1 MGEQSKMSD
10 FVSDTIELVPYR
22 LPPLFCFD
30 NILAQAKLEAV
41 IKRVRRAKQRKRDEE
56 EWKYFVQLRQEPR
69 DASSWQVC
77 SATGRS
83 NTCVECGLPES
94 TPTSS
99 SSDRGQSQSGEEEIS
114 KDSGT
119 VKAAVSVPE
128 IVATTEDVIASHT
141 YQLSPGLLKRLE
153 DLIST
158 VGRMTALLLNPGL
171 CSQLE
176 DEDVDR
182 TIKRSLEF
190 DAMFARNHLYEIQR
204 LLKDT
209 KQLIRSANT
218 IELEAKI
225 VGALKCVTQALQ
237 VYMRHVSKG
246 SRIKYQ
252 QVVPIFQSIT
262 SIEKLLEHLTG
273 RQLFPMR
280 QLPET
285 VAAGDQHH
293 REPVY
298 LSGLDFPS
306 SVSIVPQELEV
317 SCNYL
322 KKLLLETST
331 TETRSVVSRASHKVP
346 RGHNTRKPSTDL
358 SMYNRRGRDWRRK
371 SAALA
376 RQRFGP
382 PLYKKGLLKEGTNA
396 KDVTFRNATRAVPE
410 EQITTMME
418 MIPHEPL
425 DESDLCLDDSEF
437 QALKLLN
444 GAQPSIQESK
454 VVDIQPE
461 DDIASGVLNEGSSVE
476 VSPVISVPFCEPGSV
491 VNESSKVKI
500 SSRSKDGEDNKTN
513 SAKRFFYLLISFR
526 VKTIKRLSTAVPGES
541 VTCSLCAL
549 RRVLGPTHLTHLV
562 LIRDS
567 FSQDHLSLQDVRA
580 WNIAADSCCPPPM
593 SSPTLVKSTTQ
604 ESTTIG
610 RDECTTLNIESTTKS
625 EAEEFKRKMTDYHN
639 SSPHYKDGKAT
650 DVVDRLANQIL
661 TDMILDFQ
669 RDEVDQVIRIL
680 YNLEFE

>member
-1 MGEQSKMSD
+1 MQG
-10 FVSDTIELVPYR
+10 VSDAGCKISQIKSSISKSQNLVTNLDSTSSNKFR
-22 LPPLFCFD
+22 HNNSSTLED
-30 NILAQAKLEAV
+30 NGTSNYKFKYISKPELEAV

-280 QLPET
+280 Q
-285 VAAGDQHH
+285 
-293 REPVY
+293 
-298 LSGLDFPS
+298 
-306 SVSIVPQELEV
+306 ELEV

-418 MIPHEPL
+418 MIPHE
-425 DESDLCLDDSEF
+425 
-437 QALKLLN
+437 
-444 GAQPSIQESK
+444 
-454 VVDIQPE
+454 
-461 DDIASGVLNEGSSVE
+461 
-476 VSPVISVPFCEPGSV
+476 
-491 VNESSKVKI
+491 KI

-513 SAKRFFYLLISFR
+513 SAKSSARGICNVQLVCL
-526 VKTIKRLSTAVPGES
+526 TES
-541 VTCSLCAL
+541 SRTDSSHAL
-549 RRVLGPTHLTHLV
+549 
-562 LIRDS
+562 
-567 FSQDHLSLQDVRA
+567 A
-580 WNIAADSCCPPPM
+580 
-593 SSPTLVKSTTQ
+593 Q

>member
-1 MGEQSKMSD
+1 MQG
-10 FVSDTIELVPYR
+10 VSDAGCKISQIKSSISKSQNLVTNLDSTSSNKFR
-22 LPPLFCFD
+22 HNNSSTLED
-30 NILAQAKLEAV
+30 NGTSNYKFKYISKPELEAV

-280 QLPET
+280 Q
-285 VAAGDQHH
+285 
-293 REPVY
+293 
-298 LSGLDFPS
+298 
-306 SVSIVPQELEV
+306 ELEV

-382 PLYKKGLLKEGTNA
+382 PLYKKHQRKSGSGSATARGKLDAKLRKDPTLSGTTSQVLSSKSYDKSGLLKEGTNA

-491 VNESSKVKI
+491 VNESSKKI

-513 SAKRFFYLLISFR
+513 SAKSSARGICNVQLVCL
-526 VKTIKRLSTAVPGES
+526 TES
-541 VTCSLCAL
+541 SRTDSSHAL
-549 RRVLGPTHLTHLV
+549 
-562 LIRDS
+562 
-567 FSQDHLSLQDVRA
+567 A
-580 WNIAADSCCPPPM
+580 
-593 SSPTLVKSTTQ
+593 Q

>member
-1 MGEQSKMSD
+1 
-10 FVSDTIELVPYR
+10 
-22 LPPLFCFD
+22 
-30 NILAQAKLEAV
+30 
-41 IKRVRRAKQRKRDEE
+41 
-56 EWKYFVQLRQEPR
+56 
-69 DASSWQVC
+69 
-77 SATGRS
+77 
-83 NTCVECGLPES
+83 
-94 TPTSS
+94 
-99 SSDRGQSQSGEEEIS
+99 
-114 KDSGT
+114 
-119 VKAAVSVPE
+119 
-128 IVATTEDVIASHT
+128 
-141 YQLSPGLLKRLE
+141 
-153 DLIST
+153 
-158 VGRMTALLLNPGL
+158 MTALLLNPGL
-171 CSQLE
+171 CSQFE

-273 RQLFPMR
+273 RRLFPMR
-280 QLPET
+280 
-285 VAAGDQHH
+285 
-293 REPVY
+293 
-298 LSGLDFPS
+298 
-306 SVSIVPQELEV
+306 QELEV
-317 SCNYL
+317 SCSYL
-322 KKLLLETST
+322 KQLLLETST
-331 TETRSVVSRASHKVP
+331 TETRSVVSRASYKVP

-382 PLYKKGLLKEGTNA
+382 PPYKKGLSKEGANT

-418 MIPHEPL
+418 MIPHE
-425 DESDLCLDDSEF
+425 
-437 QALKLLN
+437 KL
-444 GAQPSIQESK
+444 
-454 VVDIQPE
+454 
-461 DDIASGVLNEGSSVE
+461 
-476 VSPVISVPFCEPGSV
+476 
-491 VNESSKVKI
+491 

-513 SAKRFFYLLISFR
+513 SAKSSARGICNVQLVCL
-526 VKTIKRLSTAVPGES
+526 TES
-541 VTCSLCAL
+541 SRTDSSHAL
-549 RRVLGPTHLTHLV
+549 
-562 LIRDS
+562 
-567 FSQDHLSLQDVRA
+567 A
-580 WNIAADSCCPPPM
+580 
-593 SSPTLVKSTTQ
+593 Q

>member
-1 MGEQSKMSD
+1 MQG
-10 FVSDTIELVPYR
+10 VSDAGCKISQIKSSISKSQNLVTNLDSTSSNKFR
-22 LPPLFCFD
+22 HNNSSTLED
-30 NILAQAKLEAV
+30 NGTSNYKFKYISKPELEAV

-280 QLPET
+280 Q
-285 VAAGDQHH
+285 
-293 REPVY
+293 
-298 LSGLDFPS
+298 
-306 SVSIVPQELEV
+306 ELEV

-513 SAKRFFYLLISFR
+513 SAKSSARGICNVQLVCL
-526 VKTIKRLSTAVPGES
+526 TES
-541 VTCSLCAL
+541 SRTDSSHAL
-549 RRVLGPTHLTHLV
+549 
-562 LIRDS
+562 
-567 FSQDHLSLQDVRA
+567 A
-580 WNIAADSCCPPPM
+580 
-593 SSPTLVKSTTQ
+593 Q

>member
-1 MGEQSKMSD
+1 MQA
-10 FVSDTIELVPYR
+10 VSDVGCKISQIKSSVSKSQNLDSASSNKLRYNNSTTLEDVTSNYKFKYISKPE
-22 LPPLFCFD
+22 
-30 NILAQAKLEAV
+30 LEAV
-41 IKRVRRAKQRKRDEE
+41 IKRVRREKQRKRDEE
-56 EWKYFVQLRQEPR
+56 EWKYFLQLRQEPR

-77 SATGRS
+77 SARGS

-94 TPTSS
+94 TPTSTP
-99 SSDRGQSQSGEEEIS
+99 SDHGQSQSGEEEIS
-114 KDSGT
+114 KDSET
-119 VKAAVSVPE
+119 VKATVSVPE
-128 IVATTEDVIASHT
+128 IVPSSEDVIASHT
-141 YQLSPGLLKRLE
+141 YQLSPGLVKRLQ
-153 DLIST
+153 DLLST
-158 VGRMTALLLNPGL
+158 VGKMTALLLNPGL

-273 RQLFPMR
+273 RRLFPMR
-280 QLPET
+280 
-285 VAAGDQHH
+285 
-293 REPVY
+293 
-298 LSGLDFPS
+298 
-306 SVSIVPQELEV
+306 QELEV
-317 SCNYL
+317 SCSYL
-322 KKLLLETST
+322 KQLLLETST
-331 TETRSVVSRASHKVP
+331 TETRSVVSRVSHKVP

-382 PLYKKGLLKEGTNA
+382 PLYKKHQRKSGSGLATAGGKMDAKLRKDPTLSGTTSQVLSSKSYDKSGLSKEGTNA

-444 GAQPSIQESK
+444 GAQPSIQEGK
-454 VVDIQPE
+454 VVDIQKP
-461 DDIASGVLNEGSSVE
+461 
-476 VSPVISVPFCEPGSV
+476 
-491 VNESSKVKI
+491 
-500 SSRSKDGEDNKTN
+500 SSRNKDGEDNKTN
-513 SAKRFFYLLISFR
+513 SAKSSAKGICNVQLVCLTEEISR
-526 VKTIKRLSTAVPGES
+526 TNP
-541 VTCSLCAL
+541 SLAL
-549 RRVLGPTHLTHLV
+549 
-562 LIRDS
+562 
-567 FSQDHLSLQDVRA
+567 A
-580 WNIAADSCCPPPM
+580 
-593 SSPTLVKSTTQ
+593 Q
-604 ESTTIG
+604 ESSTID
-610 RDECTTLNIESTTKS
+610 RDECTTLNIESSSRS

-639 SSPHYKDGKAT
+639 SSPHYKDGKAI

>member
-1 MGEQSKMSD
+1 MQG
-10 FVSDTIELVPYR
+10 VSDAGCKISQIKSSISKSQNLVTNLDSTSSNKFR
-22 LPPLFCFD
+22 HNNSSTLED
-30 NILAQAKLEAV
+30 NGTSNYKFKYISKPELEAV

-280 QLPET
+280 Q
-285 VAAGDQHH
+285 
-293 REPVY
+293 
-298 LSGLDFPS
+298 
-306 SVSIVPQELEV
+306 ELEV

-382 PLYKKGLLKEGTNA
+382 PLYKKHQRKSGSGSATARGKLDAKLRKDPTLSGTTSQVLSSKSYDKSGLLKEGTNA

-454 VVDIQPE
+454 VVDIQ
-461 DDIASGVLNEGSSVE
+461 
-476 VSPVISVPFCEPGSV
+476 
-491 VNESSKVKI
+491 KI

-513 SAKRFFYLLISFR
+513 SAKSARGICNVQLVCL
-526 VKTIKRLSTAVPGES
+526 TES
-541 VTCSLCAL
+541 SRTDSSHAL
-549 RRVLGPTHLTHLV
+549 
-562 LIRDS
+562 
-567 FSQDHLSLQDVRA
+567 A
-580 WNIAADSCCPPPM
+580 
-593 SSPTLVKSTTQ
+593 Q

>member
-1 MGEQSKMSD
+1 
-10 FVSDTIELVPYR
+10 
-22 LPPLFCFD
+22 
-30 NILAQAKLEAV
+30 
-41 IKRVRRAKQRKRDEE
+41 
-56 EWKYFVQLRQEPR
+56 
-69 DASSWQVC
+69 
-77 SATGRS
+77 
-83 NTCVECGLPES
+83 
-94 TPTSS
+94 
-99 SSDRGQSQSGEEEIS
+99 
-114 KDSGT
+114 
-119 VKAAVSVPE
+119 
-128 IVATTEDVIASHT
+128 
-141 YQLSPGLLKRLE
+141 
-153 DLIST
+153 
-158 VGRMTALLLNPGL
+158 MTALLLNPGL
-171 CSQLE
+171 CSQFE

-273 RQLFPMR
+273 RRLFPMR
-280 QLPET
+280 
-285 VAAGDQHH
+285 
-293 REPVY
+293 
-298 LSGLDFPS
+298 
-306 SVSIVPQELEV
+306 QELEV
-317 SCNYL
+317 SCSYL
-322 KKLLLETST
+322 KQLLLETST
-331 TETRSVVSRASHKVP
+331 TETRSVVSRASYKVP

-382 PLYKKGLLKEGTNA
+382 PPYKKHQRKSGSGSATARGKLDAKLRKDPTLSGTTSQGLSKEGANT

-418 MIPHEPL
+418 MIPHE
-425 DESDLCLDDSEF
+425 
-437 QALKLLN
+437 KL
-444 GAQPSIQESK
+444 
-454 VVDIQPE
+454 
-461 DDIASGVLNEGSSVE
+461 
-476 VSPVISVPFCEPGSV
+476 
-491 VNESSKVKI
+491 

-513 SAKRFFYLLISFR
+513 SAKSSARGICNVQLVCL
-526 VKTIKRLSTAVPGES
+526 TES
-541 VTCSLCAL
+541 SRTDSSHAL
-549 RRVLGPTHLTHLV
+549 
-562 LIRDS
+562 
-567 FSQDHLSLQDVRA
+567 A
-580 WNIAADSCCPPPM
+580 
-593 SSPTLVKSTTQ
+593 Q